1 MVRTESAALCGV
13 QSSVSYAI
21 TLDSFLKRSPSPLE
35 VLLCSCCHSCPCDMH
50 PNGLGP
56 AVLGGLFQ
64 QERLWFCE
72 SLGVFFLLTGL
83 RGQSK
88 CSPYN
93 DDWSNR
99 GGSIKTRTW
108 QRKSLSQWER
118 GISEKKS
125 VLVKEFGFCAPC
137 SVSCLLGTLPAAGFQ
152 WRSSAEQGRM
162 WGVHCVRT
170 SVARASHRNGE
181 SWFLLYW
188 LSILCWNLS
197 LERWGRSVNPVRC
210 PVFVFP
216 S

>member
-1 MVRTESAALCGV
+1 MVRTESAVLCGV

-72 SLGVFFLLTGL
+72 SLDVFFLLTGL

-125 VLVKEFGFCAPC
+125 VLVRSLS
-137 SVSCLLGTLPAAGFQ
+137 SVLPALCPACLGPCLLLVSSGGAAQSRAGC
-152 WRSSAEQGRM
+152 
-162 WGVHCVRT
+162 GVCTV
-170 SVARASHRNGE
+170 
-181 SWFLLYW
+181 
-188 LSILCWNLS
+188 
-197 LERWGRSVNPVRC
+197 
-210 PVFVFP
+210 
-216 S
+216 